1 MSYRSIKYRLYPTK
15 QQAIL
20 FEQTFGC
27 CRKLWNLMLSDKI
40 NYYQNNKTNYKTLV
54 SDYKKRYPYLKDID
68 SLALANVKLNL
79 DKAYNNFFSKKSKFP
94 RFKSR
99 KHSRKSYT
107 TNYVSNNI
115 RFDNNHIR
123 LPKIGFVK
131 TKLHRLPLSD
141 WKIKSVTVSQNHDG
155 NYYASVLFEFE
166 SACEYVINKSN
177 AIGFDYSSSNL
188 YVDSNGNIGTNHKFY
203 KESHRKLA
211 KAQRRLS
218 RKQGSKK
225 NEIKSNNYIKQLLRV
240 NRIHQHIVSQRLDNL
255 HKLSTEIANQYD
267 IVCVESLN
275 LRAMSN
281 KGFGNG
287 RSTLDNGYG
296 MFLSLLDYKLSERNK
311 ILIKVDKWF
320 PSSQICHKCNYRDK
334 RLKDLSIRKWECPV
348 CHEMHDRD
356 TNAAINIL
364 REGLR
369 LFENAA

>member
-79 DKAYNNFFSKKSKFP
+79 DQAYNNFFSKKSRFP

-99 KHSRKSYT
+99 KHSRRSYT
-107 TNYVSNNI
+107 TNCVSNNI
-115 RFDNNHIR
+115 RFDDNHIR

-131 TKLHRLPLSD
+131 TKLHRWPLSD

-155 NYYASVLFEFE
+155 RYYASVLFEFE

-203 KESHRKLA
+203 KESHEKLA

-225 NEIKSNNYIKQLLRV
+225 NEIKSNNYSKQLLRV

-311 ILIKVDKWF
+311 YFIKVDKWF

-369 LFENAA
+369 LFENVA

>member
-1 MSYRSIKYRLYPTK
+1 MSYRAIKYRLYPTK

-40 NYYQNNKTNYKTLV
+40 NYYQNNKTNYKTLA

-79 DKAYNNFFSKKSKFP
+79 DKAYNNFFSKKSRFP

-99 KHSRKSYT
+99 KHSRRSYT
-107 TNYVSNNI
+107 TNCVSNNI
-115 RFDNNHIR
+115 RFDDNHIR

-155 NYYASVLFEFE
+155 KYYASVLFEFE

-203 KESHRKLA
+203 KESHKKLA

-296 MFLSLLDYKLSERNK
+296 MFLSLLD
-311 ILIKVDKWF
+311 
-320 PSSQICHKCNYRDK
+320 
-334 RLKDLSIRKWECPV
+334 
-348 CHEMHDRD
+348 
-356 TNAAINIL
+356 
-364 REGLR
+364 
-369 LFENAA
+369 

>member
-54 SDYKKRYPYLKDID
+54 SDYKKRYAYFKNID

-79 DKAYNNFFSKKSKFP
+79 DQAYNNFFSKKSRFP

-99 KHSRKSYT
+99 KHSRRSYT
-107 TNYVSNNI
+107 TNCVSNNI
-115 RFDNNHIR
+115 RFDDNHIR

-131 TKLHRLPLSD
+131 TKLHRLPLSN

-155 NYYASVLFEFE
+155 KYYASVLFEFK

-211 KAQRRLS
+211 KAQKRLS

-240 NRIHQHIVSQRLDNL
+240 NRIHQHIANQRLDNL

-356 TNAAINIL
+356 INAAINIL
-364 REGLR
+364 QEGLR

>member
-40 NYYQNNKTNYKTLV
+40 NYYQNNKTNYKTFV
-54 SDYKKRYPYLKDID
+54 SDYKKRYAYFKDID

-79 DKAYNNFFSKKSKFP
+79 DQAYNNFLSKRSKFP
-94 RFKSR
+94 KFKSR
-99 KHSRKSYT
+99 KHSKKSYT

-141 WKIKSVTVSQNHDG
+141 WKIKSVIVSQNHDG
-155 NYYASVLFEFE
+155 KYYASVLFEFE

-203 KESHRKLA
+203 KESHKKLA

-240 NRIHQHIVSQRLDNL
+240 NRIHQHIANQRLDNL
-255 HKLSTEIANQYD
+255 HKLSTEIANHYD

-334 RLKDLSIRKWECPV
+334 RLKDLSIREWECPV

-356 TNAAINIL
+356 INAAINIL
-364 REGLR
+364 QEGLR

>member
-40 NYYQNNKTNYKTLV
+40 NYYQNNKTNYKTLA

-79 DKAYNNFFSKKSKFP
+79 DKAYNNFFSKRSKFP
-94 RFKSR
+94 KFKSR
-99 KHSRKSYT
+99 KHSKKSYT

-123 LPKIGFVK
+123 LPKLGFVK
-131 TKLHRLPLSD
+131 IKLHRLPLSD

-155 NYYASVLFEFE
+155 KYYASVLFEFE
-166 SACEYVINKSN
+166 SICEYVINKSN
-177 AIGFDYSSSNL
+177 AVGFDYSSSNL

-203 KESHRKLA
+203 KESHKKLA

-356 TNAAINIL
+356 INAAINIL
-364 REGLR
+364 QEGLR
-369 LFENAA
+369 LFENVA

>member
-54 SDYKKRYPYLKDID
+54 SDYKKRHSYLKDID

-79 DKAYNNFFSKKSKFP
+79 DQAYNNFFSKKSRFP
-94 RFKSR
+94 KFKSR
-99 KHSRKSYT
+99 KHSKKSYT

-155 NYYASVLFEFE
+155 KYYASVLFEFE

-177 AIGFDYSSSNL
+177 AVGFDYSSSNL

-211 KAQRRLS
+211 KAQKRLS

-240 NRIHQHIVSQRLDNL
+240 NRIHQHISNQRLDNL
-255 HKLSTEIANQYD
+255 HKLSTEIANRYD
-267 IVCVESLN
+267 IVCVESLD

-311 ILIKVDKWF
+311 YLIKVDKWF
-320 PSSQICHKCNYRDK
+320 PSSQVCHKCNYRDK

>member
-40 NYYQNNKTNYKTLV
+40 NYYQNSKTNYKTLV

-79 DKAYNNFFSKKSKFP
+79 DKAYNNFFSKKSRFP
-94 RFKSR
+94 KFKSR
-99 KHSRKSYT
+99 KHSKKSYT

-131 TKLHRLPLSD
+131 AELHRSPLSD

-155 NYYASVLFEFE
+155 KYYASVLFEFE
-166 SACEYVINKSN
+166 SICEYVINKSN
-177 AIGFDYSSSNL
+177 AVGFDYSSSNL
-188 YVDSNGNIGTNHKFY
+188 YVDSNGNTGTNHKFY

-255 HKLSTEIANQYD
+255 HKLSTETANQYD

-287 RSTLDNGYG
+287 KSTLDNGYG

-356 TNAAINIL
+356 INAAINIL
-364 REGLR
+364 QEGLR
-369 LFENAA
+369 LFENVA